1 MPHAPAGHPAPV
13 PAPGRPRA
21 SSREVLAE
29 AACELFLEQGYEA
42 TTVAD
47 ITRRAGVSR
56 SSFFNYFA
64 SKSDLLWSGLDAQ
77 LARFE
82 EALHEV
88 APGDEGPMDAASAV
102 ARELMALGRA
112 LAPDTL
118 VLALGNAK
126 AMGLDDEL
134 DRESSRRLLRVA
146 NAVAQRLGRGGVDA
160 LQADVIGAAYGGAV
174 IAALRMWADEGAGR
188 TPLPEL
194 LERAT
199 LRIPALLD
207 DGPGPA

>member
-1 MPHAPAGHPAPV
+1 M
-13 PAPGRPRA
+13 
-21 SSREVLAE
+21 LAE

-56 SSFFNYFA
+56 SSFFNSFA
-64 SKSDLLWSGLDAQ
+64 SKSDLLWSGFDAQ
-77 LARFE
+77 LTRFE
-82 EALHEV
+82 EALREQARGEAEAV
-88 APGDEGPMDAASAV
+88 DAAAAV
-102 ARELMALGRA
+102 TREIMALGRS

-118 VLALGNAK
+118 VLALGNAT

-134 DRESSRRLLRVA
+134 ERESSRRLLRIA
-146 NAVAQRLGRGGVDA
+146 NAVAERLGRGGVAA
-160 LQADVIGAAYGGAV
+160 LHAEVIGAAYGGAV
-174 IAALRMWADEGAGR
+174 IAALRKWADEGAGR

-194 LERAT
+194 LQRAT
-199 LRIPALLD
+199 QRIPALLG